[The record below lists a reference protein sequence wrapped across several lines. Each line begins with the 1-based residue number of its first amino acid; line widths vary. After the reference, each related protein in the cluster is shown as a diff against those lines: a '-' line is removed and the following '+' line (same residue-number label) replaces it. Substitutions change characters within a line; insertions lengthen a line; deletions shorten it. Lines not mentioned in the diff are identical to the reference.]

1 MLRVVLAAL
10 HLLALAIGLQAVLQ
24 RAQWLTK
31 PLTGDVVKRVLHAD
45 SEWGLAAL
53 LWIATGLWRYLGLIE
68 KGSLYYEHNA
78 FFLIKMALL
87 AVILLLEIRPMITL
101 IKWRIA
107 LGRGTAPESLPGVG
121 AVRSLARISA
131 IQGVLI
137 VIMVFLAVAMARG
150 YGMR

>member
-107 LGRGTAPESLPGVG
+107 LGRGSAPESLPGVG

>member
-53 LWIATGLWRYLGLIE
+53 LWIATGLWRYLGSIE